1 MKGGLN
7 VILSFADDAKG
18 KFEIFTTVIIY
29 FGVGREESNQFLVR
43 GRRENCQIWRNG
55 LERKQEKGKKK
66 SNTHGGLGKIGRHV

>member
-29 FGVGREESNQFLVR
+29 LGVGREESNQFR
-43 GRRENCQIWRNG
+43 
-55 LERKQEKGKKK
+55 
-66 SNTHGGLGKIGRHV
+66 